1 MKYFLFILF
10 FILSSCQDYNS
21 NSGDKGRY
29 GPVELNESDPNFRK
43 AYFIIQSRCVS
54 CHDHKHDKWAD
65 FKSND
70 EWVADGL
77 VEPGVPAS
85 SELIQRII
93 NTGTASSSDMP
104 PGGSPLPDT
113 EYNALV
119 KWVTEFQ

>member
-10 FILSSCQDYNS
+10 FISSCQDYNS

-29 GPVELNESDPNFRK
+29 GPVELNETDPNFSK
-43 AYFIIQSRCVS
+43 AYNIIQSRCVS

-65 FKSND
+65 FTSND

-77 VEPGVPAS
+77 VEPGVPTS
-85 SELIQRII
+85 SELIERIV
-93 NTGTASSSDMP
+93 NTGSVSSDMP
-104 PGGSPLPDT
+104 PGGSPLSDA

>member
-1 MKYFLFILF
+1 MKYFLLILF
-10 FILSSCQDYNS
+10 LFTSCQDYNS
-21 NSGDKGRY
+21 NSGDAGRY
-29 GPVELNESDPNFRK
+29 GPVELNETDPNFRK
-43 AYFIIQSRCVS
+43 AYFIIQDRCVS

-85 SELIQRII
+85 SELIERIV
-93 NTGTASSSDMP
+93 NTGNVSSNMP
-104 PGGSPLPDT
+104 PGGSALPDA
-113 EYNALV
+113 EYSALV